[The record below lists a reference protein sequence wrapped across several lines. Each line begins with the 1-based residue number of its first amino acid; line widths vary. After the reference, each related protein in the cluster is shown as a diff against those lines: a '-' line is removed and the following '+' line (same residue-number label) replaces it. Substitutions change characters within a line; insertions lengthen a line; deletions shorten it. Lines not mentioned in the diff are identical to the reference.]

1 MGIIEIPIFSHL
13 KLLLEIMISIMLILL
28 SMN

>member
-1 MGIIEIPIFSHL
+1 MGIIEIPILSHL